1 MAEYIN
7 SIEAAKMIVKKAEEY
22 DKEGNEDIADVLEN
36 VADFIYSFPKEDVKP
51 VIHAHWV
58 AKKEMSKFPYA
69 RNYFCSNC
77 EHDTIETG
85 NYCQICGA
93 IMDEEE

>member
-1 MAEYIN
+1 MKKYVDIDEVYF
-7 SIEAAKMIVKKAEEY
+7 STGDESLKETLEMFIV
-22 DKEGNEDIADVLEN
+22 D
-36 VADFIYSFPKEDVKP
+36 DVKP